1 MGNLLQTTLPVF
13 GLILLGYVVGWAGVI
28 DRAGIRGLS
37 RFTFRIAIP
46 VLLVRSMAN
55 VALSGPV
62 EWPLMAAYYGATLVM
77 YAAGMGA
84 GRWIFSQPL
93 EQQAIFGL
101 GASFSNLVVLGL
113 PIVLVVYGNEG
124 ELPMY
129 MILSCNAA
137 VLFFLAS
144 SVQGIARGV
153 TQPRQGLSFI
163 VLKTHATNPVIVAL
177 AIGLVLN
184 LLGFRIAGPLD
195 AIAAMLGSA
204 ALPCALFTVG
214 ASLSRYRLAGELREA
229 MGLILLKNVFHPL
242 ITFVLAFTVFDLS
255 ATWAG
260 VAVILA
266 AQPTG
271 VIAYLFAEDS
281 ETLSSTIGATVV
293 LSTMVSI
300 VSVSVVLYLLS

>member
-163 VLKTHATNPVIVAL
+163 VLKTHATNPVIVRTRHRA
-177 AIGLVLN
+177 
-184 LLGFRIAGPLD
+184 R
-195 AIAAMLGSA
+195 
-204 ALPCALFTVG
+204 
-214 ASLSRYRLAGELREA
+214 
-229 MGLILLKNVFHPL
+229 
-242 ITFVLAFTVFDLS
+242 
-255 ATWAG
+255 
-260 VAVILA
+260 
-266 AQPTG
+266 AQPARIPYSGALGCDCCDVGFCRTSLRVVHGGSIAEPIPTG
-271 VIAYLFAEDS
+271 WRTPRKRWDS
-281 ETLSSTIGATVV
+281 FC
-293 LSTMVSI
+293 
-300 VSVSVVLYLLS
+300 